1 MATFVLIPG
10 AGGLAWE
17 WHRLGPELEAR
28 GHVAVPID
36 LPAGDDG
43 SGLAEYADWTAA
55 SIRGRTDVVL
65 VAQSFGGFTAPLVCE
80 RASVGLIVLLNA
92 MIPKPG
98 ETFGAWWSN
107 TGQGEAMREQAAT
120 LGLDPRDLEDDRVAL
135 LPRRPG
141 RGAGGGAAARSAAV
155 RHAARSAVA
164 TRTVARRPDARPV
177 RPRRPPLPRGVPAAR
192 CAGTARDHAGH
203 RSRRAHGR
211 AQQSSRARRLARPL
225 RGHGPQAGVAGFAGG
240 VGGASGLS
248 LTNVG
253 LSSTT
258 WRFRRRARFSTSTNT
273 ENAIAK

>member
-28 GHVAVPID
+28 GHAAVPIE

-80 RASVGLIVLLNA
+80 RARVDLLVLLNA

-107 TGQGEAMREQAAT
+107 TDQGAAMREHAST
-120 LGLDPRDLEDDRVAL
+120 LGLDPGDLEDDRVLYYHDVPPEVAAEAL
-135 LPRRPG
+135 QLEP
-141 RGAGGGAAARSAAV
+141 
-155 RHAARSAVA
+155 
-164 TRTVARRPDARPV
+164 
-177 RPRRPPLPRGVPAAR
+177 
-192 CAGTARDHAGH
+192 
-203 RSRRAHGR
+203 
-211 AQQSSRARRLARPL
+211 QQSSTPLGQPWPLERWPDVPTHVLSGRDDRLFPAEFQRRIAQERLGITPDTVPGGHMVALSNPAGLADWLDRYA
-225 RGHGPQAGVAGFAGG
+225 AGDLKPA
-240 VGGASGLS
+240 
-248 LTNVG
+248 
-253 LSSTT
+253 
-258 WRFRRRARFSTSTNT
+258 
-273 ENAIAK
+273 